1 MNHDQDVV
9 KEIKKIRFDGFKGNI
24 DDSEI
29 DTIRKDWFK
38 HVLLN
43 IEKLYCIAEESRKEN
58 IVSLQMLRDD
68 IKELTGKISNKMHN
82 EGKKKILVKTNMNPA
97 IKVAV
102 YGALAGFIGGFIVV
116 LILYVVNKFI

>member
-9 KEIKKIRFDGFKGNI
+9 KEIKKIRFDGFKGYVES
-24 DDSEI
+24 SEI
-29 DTIRKDWFK
+29 DAIRKEWFK

-68 IKELTGKISNKMHN
+68 IKELTDKISNKLQN
-82 EGKKKILVKTNMNPA
+82 ESKNKILVKTNMNPA

-102 YGALAGFIGGFIVV
+102 YGSLAGFIGGFIVV

>member
-9 KEIKKIRFDGFKGNI
+9 KEIKKMRFDGFKGDIAN
-24 DDSEI
+24 SEI

-58 IVSLQMLRDD
+58 IVSLQMLRED
-68 IKELTGKISNKMHN
+68 IKELTRIYN
-82 EGKKKILVKTNMNPA
+82 EGKNKVLVKTNMNPA
-97 IKVAV
+97 IKATV
-102 YGALAGFIGGFIVV
+102 YGALAGFIGGFTVV
-116 LILYVVNKFI
+116 LILYIVNKFI